1 MKKNF
6 RIFALLIAVM
16 ALVFFIVQC
25 GGSKEKAGEKQ
36 VTQGDSQKQADAQK
50 ANPKKPKSILPKKLL
65 VLDLTA
71 EQKTKCEALYKE
83 IFTPEILAERSQ
95 VVKKMKGLKKDSEE
109 FIKLKKEIGEK
120 MKPFNTKFNEKVK
133 EILTPEQQAKYF
145 EKTGK

>member
-6 RIFALLIAVM
+6 RIFAVLIAVM
-16 ALVFFIVQC
+16 ALVFIIVQC
-25 GGSKEKAGEKQ
+25 GGSKEKAGEK
-36 VTQGDSQKQADAQK
+36 QGDSQKQADAQK
-50 ANPKKPKSILPKKLL
+50 ANPKKPKSILPKKIL

-95 VVKKMKGLKKDSEE
+95 VVKKMKC
-109 FIKLKKEIGEK
+109 LKKEIGEK

>member
-6 RIFALLIAVM
+6 RIFTVLIAVM
-16 ALVFFIVQC
+16 MLLFFIVQC

-36 VTQGDSQKQADAQK
+36 IDSQKQADAQK
-50 ANPKKPKSILPKKLL
+50 ANPKKPKSILPKKIL

-83 IFTPEILAERSQ
+83 IFTPEILAARGEA
-95 VVKKMKGLKKDSEE
+95 VKKMKGLKKDSEE
-109 FIKLKKEIGEK
+109 FIKVKKEIGEK
-120 MKPFNTKFNEKVK
+120 MKPYNAKFNEKVK

-145 EKTGK
+145 EKTVK